1 MIRTHA
7 IRLPSLATWANIATF
22 TALAAIAFWLLSLQG
37 DGWWIAPPR
46 ARDWW
51 LAFACLSGYAV
62 LCAWIWWRTKPR
74 AIAAPAS
81 MANGDTILVVHASQ
95 TGFAHEIATRT
106 ASLLADAGTRV
117 LMLPLGRL
125 ESGMLANAQRILFVA
140 STTGEGDPPDPA
152 IPFVT
157 DVMARTRDLSGLQY
171 GLLALGDREYE
182 HFCGFGH
189 QLDRWLRACGATPL
203 FDLTEVDNGDPG
215 ALRHWQHH
223 VALLCNGT
231 TQPDWSPPRYDDWT
245 LATRHLLNPGSTG
258 AAAYHLE
265 LRPPAVMDIG
275 WQAGDI
281 LEIGPCNA
289 ADAVDDALTT
299 LAISGGT
306 QVDADGNTTDL
317 RAVLARASLDH
328 VADLRGLSAQA
339 VAERIPRLPHREY
352 SIASSPD
359 EGAAWLLVRQMAR
372 ADGTPGIGSGWLCQH
387 AAEGAIIS
395 ARVRSNP
402 NFHAPDPQRP
412 MILIGNGTG
421 IAGLRAHLVE
431 RIAAGAR
438 HNWLLFGERNERL
451 DRFYRDDL
459 VRWQSDGWLERI
471 DLVFSRDGGPH
482 RYVQDALLASSD
494 ALRDWAGRGCAIYV
508 CGSLHGM
515 APAVDA
521 VLRQSLGTETVDA
534 MLADGRYRRDVY

>member
-7 IRLPSLATWANIATF
+7 IRSPSLATWGNIASF

-37 DGWWIAPPR
+37 GGWWMAPPR
-46 ARDWW
+46 VRDWW

-62 LCAWIWWRTKPR
+62 LCAWIWWKTKPR
-74 AIAAPAS
+74 AIAGSAS
-81 MANGDTILVVHASQ
+81 TANGDTMLVVHASQ
-95 TGFAHEIATRT
+95 TGFAHEVAART
-106 ASLLADAGTRV
+106 TSLLADAGTRV

-125 ESGMLANAQRILFVA
+125 APGMLANAQRILFIA

-152 IPFVT
+152 IPFVS
-157 DVMARTRDLSGLQY
+157 DAMAATPDLSGLEY

-182 HFCGFGH
+182 HFCSFGH

-203 FDLTEVDNGDPG
+203 FDLTEVDNGDPS

-223 VALLCNGT
+223 VALLCNAT
-231 TQPDWSPPRYDDWT
+231 AQPDWAPPRYDHWT
-245 LATRHLLNPGSTG
+245 LRQRRLLNPGSQG
-258 AAAYHLE
+258 APAYHLE
-265 LRPPAVMDIG
+265 LQPPQRDTT
-275 WQAGDI
+275 WLAGDI

-289 ADAVDDALTT
+289 ADAIDDALAT
-299 LAISGGT
+299 LGMSGDT
-306 QVDADGNTTDL
+306 HVESDGNTTNL
-317 RAVLARASLDH
+317 RAVLARASLEPI
-328 VADLRGLSAQA
+328 ADLRGLSAQ
-339 VAERIPRLPHREY
+339 VIAERVPRLPHREY
-352 SIASSPD
+352 SIASIPAG
-359 EGAAWLLVRQMAR
+359 GAAWLLVRQMAR
-372 ADGTPGIGSGWLCQH
+372 PDGTPGIGSGWLCQH

-402 NFHAPDPQRP
+402 NFHAPAPERP

-438 HNWLLFGERNERL
+438 RNWLLFGERSERHDAFHREEL
-451 DRFYRDDL
+451 D
-459 VRWQSDGWLERI
+459 RWQSEGGIERM
-471 DLVFSRDGGPH
+471 DLVFSRDGGRH
-482 RYVQDALLASSD
+482 RYVQDALLASSKV
-494 ALRDWAGRGCAIYV
+494 LCDWVGRGCAIYV

-521 VLRQSLGTETVDA
+521 VLRQSLGKETVDA